1 MKAEIEFPQNGNL
14 EIISPLYKQMLGH
27 WGLLAEQLP
36 FMCESLTLQKES
48 TDRHYMIKI
57 ISYNLI

>member
-1 MKAEIEFPQNGNL
+1 MKAETEFHQNGNL

-27 WGLLAEQLP
+27 WGLLAGEQLP

-48 TDRHYMIKI
+48 TDRHYIRLFLI
-57 ISYNLI
+57 IS